1 MSDDNQNIFGES
13 PNDTDTSQN
22 TGNDPFNQ
30 LVGEGKK
37 FSDAEALAAGKLESD
52 RYIEQL
58 KREQQEL
65 RDELA
70 KRPSKEEMLDIVKAA
85 REESGDTT
93 SGLDE
98 EAVKSMINAQ
108 VVEMGKEERK
118 RANSQKAIA
127 TMIEKF
133 GDKAADVTAA
143 KATELGVSVDYLKSM
158 AETSPAL
165 FLSTM
170 GVTASPQ
177 GRDTSNQ
184 SVQGS
189 VNTEQLQEGKPSS
202 ADSWSYYE
210 NMRKEKP
217 SEYFSPKTQNEIF
230 EKRKRLGEAF
240 MNS

>member
-1 MSDDNQNIFGES
+1 
-13 PNDTDTSQN
+13 
-22 TGNDPFNQ
+22 
-30 LVGEGKK
+30 
-37 FSDAEALAAGKLESD
+37 
-52 RYIEQL
+52 
-58 KREQQEL
+58 
-65 RDELA
+65 
-70 KRPSKEEMLDIVKAA
+70 
-85 REESGDTT
+85 
-93 SGLDE
+93 
-98 EAVKSMINAQ
+98 
-108 VVEMGKEERK
+108 
-118 RANSQKAIA
+118 
-127 TMIEKF
+127 
-133 GDKAADVTAA
+133 
-143 KATELGVSVDYLKSM
+143 M

-189 VNTEQLQEGKPSS
+189 VNTEQLQEGKTSS